1 MSDENT
7 NNDEKLQLKENLESA
22 DNVNAEVDLDD
33 SKAKF
38 INGGKGVDTADGD
51 VRVEIASSS
60 DTSFTGLGKDD
71 LMKYAT
77 DPFWVRLRWILFIL
91 FWVGWVAMLAAAIV
105 IIVLAPRCPHRPEL
119 KWYNKEVGYQVLTE
133 SFKDSNGDGVGDIKG
148 IESRMKYFD
157 ELGVKSLWLNSIF
170 KSDNV
175 DGNNG
180 VIDYMEIDPK
190 LGTMEEF
197 QSLTKMMFKKEM
209 RLILDFIPNHTS
221 RNHTWFQ
228 NSRTGVAGFEDF
240 YIWADDDNGWKDSY
254 GKNAWEFDTVRN
266 KYYLHQTAT
275 EFPDLN
281 LRNEKVLDELE
292 KIMRFW
298 ISKGVY
304 GFNILDAQYLTEN
317 ENLTAQAADSTVETM
332 NYKDNIEVISKWRAV
347 LNSLSDKPGREKVLI
362 ATFPAKFSQ
371 NDTMKYFGS
380 NDGFNVIPSRLFSE
394 LDRTCD
400 AGCLER
406 QIKNEV
412 GSNDKWR
419 GWILGNQDTARAA
432 TRFNSKLSKL
442 MQTIQLLLPGT
453 GYVYYG
459 DEIGMKD
466 GDYDASPPV
475 DTYRKE
481 NGGTIRDRFRTPMQ
495 WDDKDFAGFS
505 TVKPYIPLSADY
517 DVRSVATENAHKLDS
532 SYNNLDLFK
541 DLVKLR
547 QEESFLFGDLK
558 VSVNDNVLMLNRQAT
573 GFPGYMVAVNLG
585 TIKKAISVTGGPD
598 AEAPSLVQLVFH
610 SGKKV
615 KEDEPIINVKDQL
628 ATIPPE
634 TAIVFKFIS

>member
-105 IIVLAPRCPHRPEL
+105 IIVLAPRCPHRPDL

-133 SFKDSNGDGVGDIKG
+133 SFQDSNGDGVGDIKG

-228 NSRTGVAGFEDF
+228 KSQTGEAGFEDF
-240 YIWADDDNGWKDSY
+240 YIWADTDNGWKDSY
-254 GKNAWEFDTVRN
+254 GKSAWEFDTVRN
-266 KYYLHQTAT
+266 KYYLHQTAK

-332 NYKDNIEVISKWRAV
+332 NYKDNMEVISKWRAI

-362 ATFPAKFSQ
+362 ATFPGKFSQ
-371 NDTMKYFGS
+371 NDTMEYFGS
-380 NDGFNVIPSRLFSE
+380 DDGFNVIPSRLFSE

-406 QIKNEV
+406 QIKNQV

-419 GWILGNQDTARAA
+419 GWILGNQNTARAA
-432 TRFNSKLSKL
+432 TRFGMKLSKL
-442 MQTIQLLLPGT
+442 MQTVQLLLPGT

-475 DTYRKE
+475 DSYRKE

-495 WDDKDFAGFS
+495 WDNTEFAGFS
-505 TVKPYIPLSADY
+505 SVKPYIPLSADHAGK
-517 DVRSVATENAHKLDS
+517 SVATEKAHDFDG

-541 DLVKLR
+541 ALVKLR
-547 QEESFLFGDLK
+547 EEESFSFGDLK
-558 VSVNDNVLMLNRQAT
+558 VSVIDTVLLLNRKAT

-585 TIKKAISVTGGPD
+585 ADKKAIAVTAGPD
-598 AEAPSLVQLVFH
+598 TEAPSVVQLVFH
-610 SGKKV
+610 SGKEV
-615 KEDEPIINVKDQL
+615 KEDEPINVKDQL
-628 ATIPPE
+628 ATIPPQ
-634 TAIVFKFIS
+634 TAVVFKFIS